1 MRNED
6 DEFALETPRRESAL
20 EGFLISALMGVG
32 FMCLWPLWILVI
44 LFMPSPTGAQRLEHA
59 DE

>member
-32 FMCLWPLWILVI
+32 FMCLWPLWILVT
-44 LFMPSPTGAQRLEHA
+44 LFMPSPTGRK
-59 DE
+59 D